1 MAHALTNMIR
11 DVNNFISDSNRSIKK
26 TFSFTINE
34 EPSTAYILGAVSVG
48 IIGAMIYRSNGNG
61 IESLSTTASETIVPF
76 SSSDSA
82 PETPI
87 DTPLLNEP
95 TEDTLLTQPFENSQV
110 DNMSSP
116 DIYNMDKSPNDS
128 LDTENSTIE
137 PISNSTDENESDTNI
152 TRRRTQI
159 PAEDDLL

>member
-1 MAHALTNMIR
+1 MVMALKA
-11 DVNNFISDSNRSIKK
+11 
-26 TFSFTINE
+26 
-34 EPSTAYILGAVSVG
+34 
-48 IIGAMIYRSNGNG
+48 
-61 IESLSTTASETIVPF
+61 TTGSETIVP
-76 SSSDSA
+76 SSSGDSDYIA

-110 DNMSSP
+110 DNTSSP